1 MVDGTFKNRRVNQ
14 IHVRIRE
21 AFKKKIKIKKVI
33 FLTLGPDPPP
43 PRKWWKFFLFFLDTR
58 PLFENFLKKKFFS
71 PLKSQKHL
79 EKFSKK
85 DKKKLSYILVT
96 THKCCWPH
104 TRIVG
109 RTRALSAAHTRCRP
123 HYPMTSLPRVG
134 AWCILGGGVPPYT
147 WKIFMV

>member
-1 MVDGTFKNRRVNQ
+1 MIGSCFCKGSFQ
-14 IHVRIRE
+14 
-21 AFKKKIKIKKVI
+21 KKIKIKKVI
-33 FLTLGPDPPP
+33 FLPLGPGPPP

-85 DKKKLSYILVT
+85 DKNRLPYILVT
-96 THKCCWPH
+96 THKNCWPHTCIVGHTHALSAAHAHCRPH

-109 RTRALSAAHTRCRP
+109 HTTP
-123 HYPMTSLPRVG
+123 LHPY
-134 AWCILGGGVPPYT
+134 LGGGHDEPLGGVPPYT
-147 WKIFMV
+147 WKNFMV